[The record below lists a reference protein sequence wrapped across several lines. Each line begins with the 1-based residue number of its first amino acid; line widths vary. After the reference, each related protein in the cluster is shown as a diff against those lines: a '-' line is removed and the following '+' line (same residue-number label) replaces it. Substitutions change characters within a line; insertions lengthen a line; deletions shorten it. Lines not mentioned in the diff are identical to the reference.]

1 MYCFYNLFFVYLSDN
16 QMDTKNDNST
26 VFSYFS
32 EMEDFRINR
41 KKQHLLTDIITL
53 TIAAVLSGMKSYDE
67 IEDFGL
73 VREDW
78 LRTFLVLPNGIP
90 SHDTIN
96 RVFAHMDPVKFE
108 ACFRNWVESILES
121 NPGGLISIDGKTIRG
136 AKNHGI
142 KSPIHMVSAW
152 VSDSNIVLGQ
162 VRVNDKSNEIT
173 AIPELLKGLF
183 IKGSLISIDAMG
195 CQEDIAQC
203 IVKGKGD
210 YLLAVKNNQQSLF
223 ENIEDSFRFL
233 KPASY
238 DEDIDIGHGRI
249 ETRKCTVITD
259 LVHIEVPE
267 RWKNLNV
274 LIKMESERCFKA
286 SGKTEKSIRYYI
298 GSKPGNASF
307 YQQNIRGHWEIENKL
322 HWTLDVAFQEDADRK
337 RNKNAAQN
345 FSLANKVAINI
356 LKTDQTKKISIR
368 RKMNIA
374 ALDLKYLLT
383 LLKF

>member
-1 MYCFYNLFFVYLSDN
+1 
-16 QMDTKNDNST
+16 MDTKDNNST
-26 VFSYFS
+26 IFSYFS
-32 EMEDFRINR
+32 EMQDFRINR
-41 KKQHLLTDIITL
+41 KKQHLLTDIITI

-73 VREDW
+73 AREAW
-78 LRTFLVLPNGIP
+78 LRTFLELPNGIP

-96 RVFAHMDPVKFE
+96 RVFSHMDPVKFE
-108 ACFRNWVESILES
+108 ACFRNWVDSILES
-121 NPGGLISIDGKTIRG
+121 HAGQLISIDGKTIRG

-142 KSPIHMVSAW
+142 KSPVHMVSAW
-152 VSDSNIVLGQ
+152 ASASNIVLGQ
-162 VRVNDKSNEIT
+162 VKVDEKSNEIT
-173 AIPELLKGLF
+173 AIPELLKSLF

-195 CQEDIAQC
+195 CQEDIAEC
-203 IVKGKGD
+203 IVNEKGD
-210 YLLAVKNNQQSLF
+210 YLLAVKNNQHSLY

-233 KPASY
+233 KTASH

-259 LVHIEVPE
+259 LTHIEAPE

-298 GSKPGNASF
+298 GSKPANASF

-322 HWTLDVAFQEDADRK
+322 HWTLDIDFQEDADRK

-356 LKTDQTKKISIR
+356 LKNDQTKNISIR

-374 ALDLKYLLT
+374 ALDLNYLLS

>member
-1 MYCFYNLFFVYLSDN
+1 MN
-16 QMDTKNDNST
+16 TKNNNNSI
-26 VFSYFS
+26 FPYFS
-32 EMEDFRINR
+32 EMQDFRINR

-67 IEDFGL
+67 IEDFGM
-73 VREDW
+73 VREAW
-78 LRTFLVLPNGIP
+78 LRTFLELPNGIP

-96 RVFAHMDPVKFE
+96 RVFSHMDPVKFE
-108 ACFRNWVESILES
+108 TCFRNWVGSILGS
-121 NPGGLISIDGKTIRG
+121 STGGLISIDGKTICG

-152 VSDSNIVLGQ
+152 ASDSNIVLGQ
-162 VRVNDKSNEIT
+162 IKVNEKSNEIT
-173 AIPELLKGLF
+173 AIPELLKSLF

-195 CQEDIAQC
+195 CQEDIAEC
-203 IVKGKGD
+203 IIEGEGD
-210 YLLAVKNNQQSLF
+210 YLLAVKNNQQSLY

-233 KPASY
+233 KTASY

-259 LVHIEVPE
+259 LTHIEAPE
-267 RWKNLNV
+267 RWKNLSV
-274 LIKMESERCFKA
+274 LIKLESERCFKA
-286 SGKTEKSIRYYI
+286 YGKTEKSIRYYI
-298 GSKPGNASF
+298 GSKSGNASF
-307 YQQNIRGHWEIENKL
+307 YQQNIRGHWGIENKL
-322 HWTLDVAFQEDADRK
+322 HWTLDIDFQEDADRK

-345 FSLANKVAINI
+345 FSLANKVALNI
-356 LKTDQTKKISIR
+356 LKNDHTKNISLR

-374 ALDLKYLLT
+374 ALDLNYLLV